1 MTRIEKFASDALTG
15 LLSKEPFTKFVA
27 KNSVLQDMWQTAWEL
42 ADLMEKEALRR
53 ENKEEE

>member
-1 MTRIEKFASDALTG
+1 MTRTEEFAAVALTG
-15 LLSKEPFTKFVA
+15 LLSKEPSIKFVTEGRR
-27 KNSVLQDMWQTAWEL
+27 LQYMWQTAWEL